1 MNHPMKK
8 SKFTLALAT
17 SLLAGTM
24 FAAAQQT
31 GAPAGEKDRTGQ
43 PADSSTTSA
52 DRDQPVDTRGQ
63 GRGTTGSGTVVRPR
77 APQSGESSV
86 TEPLPGEPSRGA
98 APRQGEG
105 SGDDAIPRRK

>member
-1 MNHPMKK
+1 MK
-8 SKFTLALAT
+8 SKFVLTVAA

-24 FAAAQQT
+24 AAAAQQS

-43 PADSSTTSA
+43 PADSSTTST

-63 GRGTTGSGTVVRPR
+63 GRGTTGSGVVPPR
-77 APQSGESSV
+77 SNPPPV
-86 TEPLPGEPSRGA
+86 NEPLPGEPSRGA
-98 APRQGEG
+98 APRQGEA

>member
-1 MNHPMKK
+1 MK
-8 SKFTLALAT
+8 SKFILTVAAG
-17 SLLAGTM
+17 LLAGTTL
-24 FAAAQQT
+24 AAAQPS

-52 DRDQPVDTRGQ
+52 ERDRPIDTRRQ
-63 GRGTTGSGTVVRPR
+63 GSGTTGSGVVVPPR
-77 APQSGESSV
+77 SGPPA
-86 TEPLPGEPSRGA
+86 TEPLPGEPNRGA

>member
-1 MNHPMKK
+1 MK
-8 SKFTLALAT
+8 SKFVVTVAA
-17 SLLAGTM
+17 SLLAGTIA
-24 FAAAQQT
+24 AAAQQT

-63 GRGTTGSGTVVRPR
+63 GRGPTGSGVVPPR
-77 APQSGESSV
+77 TNPPPAS
-86 TEPLPGEPSRGA
+86 EPLPGEPSRGA